1 MNELVFH
8 VKGSS
13 SKPYEVVFLKEG
25 DHMTALC
32 DCMAGQNGQHC
43 KHRFRILD
51 GNPEDIVSDN
61 SDELSTLREWL
72 VGSDLEAVL
81 SEIASAKTRED
92 IMAAK
97 KKAARIMR
105 V

>member
-1 MNELVFH
+1 MNELVFL

-13 SKPYEVVFLKEG
+13 TKPYEVVFLKEG

-32 DCMAGQNGQHC
+32 DCMAGSNGQHC
-43 KHRFRILD
+43 KHRFRILE
-51 GNPEDIVSDN
+51 GSQQDIVSDN
-61 SDELSTLREWL
+61 QAQVSEVQKWL
-72 VGSDLEAVL
+72 VGSDLEEAMK
-81 SEIASAKTRED
+81 EIAAAETPAEAT
-92 IMAAK
+92 AAK

>member
-13 SKPYEVVFLKEG
+13 TKPYEVVFLKEG
-25 DHMTALC
+25 DHITALC
-32 DCMAGQNGQHC
+32 DCMAGKNGQHC

-51 GNPEDIVSDN
+51 GSDQDIVSDN
-61 SDELSTLREWL
+61 TEEIALVQEWL
-72 VGSDLEAVL
+72 IGSDLEEAL
-81 SEIASAKTRED
+81 KEIASAKTPAD
-92 IMAAK
+92 LVAAK

>member
-1 MNELVFH
+1 MNELVFM

-25 DHMTALC
+25 DHVTALC
-32 DCMAGQNGQHC
+32 DCMAGKNGQHC
-43 KHRFRILD
+43 KHRFRILE
-51 GNPEDIVSDN
+51 GSQQDIVSDN
-61 SDELSTLREWL
+61 AGEVAEVLIWL
-72 VGSDLEAVL
+72 VGSDLEEAMT
-81 SEIASAKTRED
+81 EISNATTPAEVT
-92 IMAAK
+92 AAK